1 MKQMS
6 DDTVCVLGCMGMATL
21 VALVVLIVFSCF
33 GCTVSYRQGGFNM
46 ALFSSSANFEKTYD
60 ATGLTRVNGESA
72 TGIPWDTNKAITQT
86 MSEDGQKVTDEMA
99 MQVSEKSGEQTKA
112 LIQAII
118 DAAVKA
124 AAAGAVAK

>member
-1 MKQMS
+1 MVRES
-6 DDTVCVLGCMGMATL
+6 DSATMLGLLGMIALVLLVLGIMFC
-21 VALVVLIVFSCF
+21 CF
-33 GCTVSYRQGGFNM
+33 GCAVTYNQGR
-46 ALFSSSANFEKTYD
+46 FSASVLASLSNFEKSYD
-60 ATGLTRVNGESA
+60 ATGLTKVGGESA

-86 MSEDGQKVTDEMA
+86 MTEDGSKLTDEMA
-99 MQVSEKSGEQTKA
+99 MQVSEQSGEQTKA